1 MAKILIVEDD
11 PNLANQLAQGLT
23 AAGHRCAIQKGGEEV
38 LKLAKKHRPDL
49 LVLDIMLPGISG
61 FQVCRAIRNDDEIY
75 QMPILVVSAMNS
87 QQEVEHGLAQGAD
100 DYVTKPFT
108 MHTFVQ
114 RVAALLEANEG
125 APLTDGVTSLA
136 DSLGFRKELQR
147 RLAGLEGFGLVYI
160 EMMRLRPFTKAAGA
174 EARDRALRH
183 LARALQQCGAG
194 FERQFFAGH
203 LGGGHFMCIV
213 PPHRAKVFCER
224 IEEAWTQHR
233 STLLESVPT
242 NSRDETPPLE
252 LLFCITTREQDE
264 ILTPMEMM
272 DVVSRIRQLRAAQ
285 SHGGIQIDRRHLTHE
300 DSTSARI
307 G

>member
-11 PNLANQLAQGLT
+11 QGTAKQLAQGLT
-23 AAGHRCAIQKGGEEV
+23 AAGHRCAIQKGGEGV
-38 LKLAKKHRPDL
+38 LQLAKQHRPDL

-61 FQVCRAIRNDDEIY
+61 FQVCRAIRNDEELY
-75 QMPILVVSAMNS
+75 RMPILVISAMNS

-114 RVAALLEANEG
+114 RVAALLDANEG

-147 RLAGLEGFGLVYI
+147 RLAGLDAFGLVYI
-160 EMMRLRPFTKAAGA
+160 EMMRLRPFAKAAGM

-183 LARALQQCGAG
+183 LARALQQCGSG
-194 FERQFFAGH
+194 FDRQFFAGH

-213 PPHRAKVFCER
+213 PPQRAKVYCER

-233 STLLESVPT
+233 SSLLESIPA
-242 NSRDETPPLE
+242 NSRDDSPPLE
-252 LLFCITTREQDE
+252 LLFCVTLREQDE
-264 ILTPMEMM
+264 VMTPAEMM

-285 SHGGIQIDRRHLTHE
+285 THGGIQIDRRHLANE
-300 DSTSARI
+300 DTPSARI
-307 G
+307 S